1 LKHRTALKP
10 QPFNAA
16 IKIEEAKKIWAKKIT
31 AAAAAKPAKKKEGD
45 T

>member
-1 LKHRTALKP
+1 MRNALKP

-16 IKIEEAKKIWAKKIT
+16 IKIEDAKKIWAKKIT
-31 AAAAAKPAKKKEGD
+31 QAAASKPTKKKEGD